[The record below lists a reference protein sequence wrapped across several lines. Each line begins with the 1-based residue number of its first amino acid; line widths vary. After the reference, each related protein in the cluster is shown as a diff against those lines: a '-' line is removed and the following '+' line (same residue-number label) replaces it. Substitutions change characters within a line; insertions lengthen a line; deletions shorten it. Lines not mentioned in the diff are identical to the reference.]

1 MQIDIENYQP
11 SVCTIVCDMSK
22 IQHQFDELLHHKINF
37 PIPSHNYFKIL
48 IFATFFNTQKI
59 MVKDLFER
67 IQNNKGPLG
76 KWASQA
82 EGYYVFPKLEGELGP
97 RMQFHGKD
105 ILNWS
110 LNDYLGLAN
119 HPEVRKADADA
130 AIQYGAAYPMGA
142 RMMSGHTTIHE
153 QLENELAAFVMKE
166 SAYLLNF
173 GYQGIMSTIDA
184 LVTKNDI
191 IVYDVDAHAC
201 IIDGVRLHMGKR
213 FTYKHNDLESM
224 EKNLQRATKMA
235 TETGGGILF
244 ITEGVFGMRG
254 QQGKL
259 KEIVAMKEKYNFR
272 LLVDDAHGFGTLG
285 KTGAGAGEE
294 QGCQDGIDVYFSTF
308 AKSMASI
315 GAFIAADKDII
326 DYLKYNLRSQMFA
339 KSLPMIQTVGALK
352 RLELLRNHP
361 ELKDKLWEN
370 VNALQSGLKSRGF
383 NIGDTNTC
391 VTPVYLEGSIPEA
404 MVMVND
410 LRENYGIFLSIV
422 VYPVIPKGII
432 LLRMIPTSSHTLAD
446 IDETLSA
453 FEAIREKLENGTY
466 KKIAEATTV
475 DVS

>member
-1 MQIDIENYQP
+1 M
-11 SVCTIVCDMSK
+11 TT
-22 IQHQFDELLHHKINF
+22 
-37 PIPSHNYFKIL
+37 
-48 IFATFFNTQKI
+48 FASFLNTFT

-97 RMQFHGKD
+97 RMKFHGKD

-119 HPEVRKADADA
+119 HPEVRQADAEA
-130 AIQYGAAYPMGA
+130 AAQYGAAYPMGA
-142 RMMSGHTTIHE
+142 RMMSGHTDAHE
-153 QLENELAAFVMKE
+153 QLERELAAFVQKE
-166 SAYLLNF
+166 AAYLLNF
-173 GYQGIMSTIDA
+173 GYQGIMSAIDA

-235 TETGGGILF
+235 LETGGGILF

-259 KEIVAMKEKYNFR
+259 KEIVEMKKKYNFR

-315 GAFIAADKDII
+315 GAFLAGDKDII

-339 KSLPMIQTVGALK
+339 KALPMIQTVGALK
-352 RLELLRNHP
+352 RLQLLRDNP
-361 ELKDKLWEN
+361 SLKDKLWEN
-370 VNALQSGLKSRGF
+370 VNALQNGLKERGF

-432 LLRMIPTSSHTLAD
+432 LLRMIPTASHTLAD
-446 IDETLSA
+446 INETLSA
-453 FEAIREKLENGTY
+453 FEAIREKLVNGTY
-466 KKIAEATTV
+466 AKLAEANV
-475 DVS
+475 ENMA

>member
-1 MQIDIENYQP
+1 
-11 SVCTIVCDMSK
+11 
-22 IQHQFDELLHHKINF
+22 
-37 PIPSHNYFKIL
+37 
-48 IFATFFNTQKI
+48 

-97 RMQFHGKD
+97 RMKFHGKE

-119 HPEVRKADADA
+119 HPEVRKVDAEA
-130 AIQYGAAYPMGA
+130 AAQYGAAYPMGA
-142 RMMSGHTTIHE
+142 RMMSGHTDVHE
-153 QLENELAAFVMKE
+153 QLERELATFVKKE
-166 SAYLLNF
+166 AAYLLNF
-173 GYQGIMSTIDA
+173 GYQGIMSAIDA

-259 KEIVAMKEKYNFR
+259 KEIVAMKQKYNFR

-315 GAFIAADKDII
+315 GAFLAGDKDII

-352 RLELLRNHP
+352 RLQLLRDNP
-361 ELKDKLWEN
+361 SLKDKLWEN
-370 VNALQSGLKSRGF
+370 VNALQNGLKDKGF

-410 LRENYGIFLSIV
+410 LRENYNIFLSIV

-432 LLRMIPTSSHTLAD
+432 LLRMIPTASHLLSDIEETLA
-446 IDETLSA
+446 A
-453 FEAIREKLENGTY
+453 FEAIREKLVNGTY
-466 KKIAEATTV
+466 KKIAEATTI

>member
-1 MQIDIENYQP
+1 
-11 SVCTIVCDMSK
+11 
-22 IQHQFDELLHHKINF
+22 
-37 PIPSHNYFKIL
+37 
-48 IFATFFNTQKI
+48 
-59 MVKDLFER
+59 MVKDLFQR
-67 IQNNKGPLG
+67 IQENKGPLG

-97 RMQFHGKD
+97 RMKFHGKE

-110 LNDYLGLAN
+110 INDYLGLAN
-119 HPEVRKADADA
+119 HPEVRKVDADA
-130 AIQYGAAYPMGA
+130 AAQYGAAYPMGA
-142 RMMSGHTTIHE
+142 RMMSGHTSVHE
-153 QLENELAAFVMKE
+153 QLEQELAAFVKKE

-173 GYQGIMSTIDA
+173 GYQGIMSCIDA

-191 IVYDVDAHAC
+191 IVYDVDSHAC

-235 TETGGGILF
+235 EETGGGILF

-259 KEIVAMKEKYNFR
+259 KEVIALKEKYTFR

-285 KTGAGAGEE
+285 ATGAGAGEE
-294 QGCQDGIDVYFSTF
+294 QNCQDGIDVYFSTF

-315 GAFIAADKDII
+315 GAFLAADKEII
-326 DYLKYNLRSQMFA
+326 DFLKYNLRSQMFA

-352 RLELLRNHP
+352 RLQLLRDNP
-361 ELKDKLWEN
+361 SIKAKLWEN
-370 VNALQSGLKSRGF
+370 VDALQNGLKENGF

-432 LLRMIPTSSHTLAD
+432 LLRMIPTASHTLED
-446 IDETLSA
+446 VRVTLEA
-453 FEAIREKLENGTY
+453 FKAIRIKLEDGTY
-466 KKIAEATTV
+466 KKIAEETTV

>member
-1 MQIDIENYQP
+1 
-11 SVCTIVCDMSK
+11 
-22 IQHQFDELLHHKINF
+22 
-37 PIPSHNYFKIL
+37 
-48 IFATFFNTQKI
+48 

-97 RMQFHGKD
+97 RMKFHGKD

-119 HPEVRKADADA
+119 HPEVRQADADA
-130 AIQYGAAYPMGA
+130 AAQYGAAYPMGA
-142 RMMSGHTTIHE
+142 RMMSGHTDAHE
-153 QLENELAAFVMKE
+153 QLERELAAFVQKE
-166 SAYLLNF
+166 AAYLLNF
-173 GYQGIMSTIDA
+173 GYQGIMSAIDA

-235 TETGGGILF
+235 LETGGGILF

-259 KEIVAMKEKYNFR
+259 KEIVEMKKKYNFR

-315 GAFIAADKDII
+315 GAFLAGDKDVI

-339 KSLPMIQTVGALK
+339 KALPMIQTVGALK
-352 RLELLRNHP
+352 RLQLLRDNP
-361 ELKDKLWEN
+361 GLKDKLWEN
-370 VNALQSGLKSRGF
+370 VNALQNGLKERGF

-432 LLRMIPTSSHTLAD
+432 LLRMIPTASHTLAD
-446 IDETLSA
+446 INETLSA
-453 FEAIREKLENGTY
+453 FEAIREKLVNGTY
-466 KKIAEATTV
+466 AKLAEANV
-475 DVS
+475 ENMA

>member
-1 MQIDIENYQP
+1 
-11 SVCTIVCDMSK
+11 
-22 IQHQFDELLHHKINF
+22 
-37 PIPSHNYFKIL
+37 
-48 IFATFFNTQKI
+48 

-97 RMQFHGKD
+97 RMKFHGKD

-130 AIQYGAAYPMGA
+130 AAQYGAAYPMGA
-142 RMMSGHTTIHE
+142 RMMSGHTDAHE
-153 QLENELAAFVMKE
+153 QLERELAAFVQKE
-166 SAYLLNF
+166 AAYLLNF
-173 GYQGIMSTIDA
+173 GYQGIMSAIDA

-235 TETGGGILF
+235 LETGGGILF

-259 KEIVAMKEKYNFR
+259 KEIVEMKKKYNFR

-315 GAFIAADKDII
+315 GAFLAGDKDII

-339 KSLPMIQTVGALK
+339 KALPMIQTVGALK
-352 RLELLRNHP
+352 RLQLLRDNP
-361 ELKDKLWEN
+361 NLKDKLWEN
-370 VNALQSGLKSRGF
+370 VNALQNGLKERGF

-432 LLRMIPTSSHTLAD
+432 LLRMIPTASHTIAD
-446 IDETLSA
+446 INETLSA
-453 FEAIREKLENGTY
+453 FEAIREKLVNGTY
-466 KKIAEATTV
+466 AKLAEANV
-475 DVS
+475 ENMA